1 MQDQGVGEA
10 GAKVMDAVV
19 MLAIELCKLF
29 RNDFD
34 WQIFELK
41 GQGHD
46 LVFEMGAMISNSDT
60 PGIY

>member
-1 MQDQGVGEA
+1 MY
-10 GAKVMDAVV
+10 AVV

-34 WQIFELK
+34 RQIFELK

-46 LVFEMGAMISNSDT
+46 LVFEMGAMIINSDT